1 MLQPLKRYT
10 QIYNKIL
17 YINENEINKYIQE
30 THRKAK
36 KRKQFLKD
44 RTQNIK

>member
-36 KRKQFLKD
+36 KKKTIFKR
-44 RTQNIK
+44 